1 MERTFYISARYE
13 IVEITLL
20 LSSVPYEYLRRI
32 PLLSFRK
39 LIEGKIEENAREI
52 AWEMWLKAYHYMLIN
67 PDVFIPFDD
76 FYKKK
81 KKEKSIEEARKEVAE
96 AVQAFEEVGD

>member
-1 MERTFYISARYE
+1 
-13 IVEITLL
+13 
-20 LSSVPYEYLRRI
+20 
-32 PLLSFRK
+32 
-39 LIEGKIEENAREI
+39 
-52 AWEMWLKAYHYMLIN
+52 MWLKAYHYMLIN

-96 AVQAFEEVGD
+96 AVQVFEEVGD